1 MNRRVK
7 ELENEI
13 KQLKEYLRKQ
23 EDERIRVDRAQ
34 KYRLSMLGAE
44 DMRPNFAENIAFKN
58 NMMVVVGELPGLAAG
73 IVIDEYMEYT
83 VADWNKD
90 GVAYTYVQQYTD
102 EPSVYVGLQG
112 DDVANE
118 LDTYSFIMVAEHV
131 KDLDGNYVG
140 VKVYPQGSNIP
151 TTFSGKITIHAICKG
166 LVGDDEGNG
175 DETAPLA
182 VKKFIFKVPYKI

>member
-23 EDERIRVDRAQ
+23 EDERIRGDRAL

-44 DMRPNFAENIAFKN
+44 DMRPNFAKNIAFEN
-58 NMMVVVGELPGLAAG
+58 NMMVVVGELPGVAAE

-166 LVGDDEGNG
+166 LVGD
-175 DETAPLA
+175 A